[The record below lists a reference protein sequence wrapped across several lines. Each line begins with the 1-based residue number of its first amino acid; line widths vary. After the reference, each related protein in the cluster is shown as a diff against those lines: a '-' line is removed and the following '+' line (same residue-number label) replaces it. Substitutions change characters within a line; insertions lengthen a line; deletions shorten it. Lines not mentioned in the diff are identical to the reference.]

1 LSFILSQ
8 EIGYLIFIG
17 GGLIMTAL
25 VLLLIFVD
33 TKWLGTRKTFEWFS
47 TAGRNIKSGLLAS
60 SVISAWIWA
69 ATLLE
74 SSTVAYKYGIGGPFW
89 YAAGASIQIILFAV
103 IALELKK
110 RAPSSHTFTEFLYLR
125 LGKFGHKVFLLFA
138 LLANSIVTAMLVLGG
153 AAALNALTGIDITIA
168 CFIIPLSIMM
178 YTYFGGLKATFF
190 ADYLNT
196 SLIFIAILILVT
208 GIYFFNPNIGGITG
222 LFEGLQ
228 LASTINPV
236 EGNSGGSFLTLASIG
251 ALIFGI
257 INIIGNFGT
266 VFVDQAFWQR
276 AIASRPKSLIKGFF
290 IGGLAWFAIPFA
302 LATSLGLAGIA
313 LHLDL
318 SPSEVS
324 HGLVA
329 PITISTLLGEVG
341 GILILTMLFTAVTC
355 AGSAELVAFSSLFT
369 FDIYRTYFK
378 PSASG
383 RQLMRISK
391 YSVLAF
397 GFGIGVLSLS
407 LFHIGL
413 NLQYIYLSMGILIG
427 SAVGPISLSLIW
439 KKTNKTSA
447 SLSALFGLLAGIFV
461 WLFSAYSL
469 YGNISVLSTSHD
481 IPLLFGNL
489 TSFATGFAFVILGSL
504 IKPDN
509 FNFNIT
515 KQRIVVVEERIRSLI
530 KEDNDENLLK
540 KRTLFGYKYG
550 IIFTLILVVIWPLPL
565 FFSGYIFSFEFFLF
579 WILLSIFWT
588 LAAACFLI
596 IKPIIESKREIST
609 VLSNLMIVIRSKFLF
624 RKDENMLLS
633 PLYGTVNSN
642 LESSTANTNYKR
654 ILVAVDGSMPS
665 IRALDYASHTF
676 QLDSL
681 IYVLHIIE
689 WPEGTE
695 ENATAS
701 EYDTELLKRIEKE
714 GRLVLSSILI
724 KNSKRC
730 ERIVKVG
737 DPANRIIKTAHDLNV
752 DIIVLGTRGLGHS
765 EDLGHV
771 TKKILSESN
780 KPVLLLN

>member
-1 LSFILSQ
+1 
-8 EIGYLIFIG
+8 
-17 GGLIMTAL
+17 MTVI

-47 TAGRNIKSGLLAS
+47 TAGRSIKSGLLAS

-74 SSTVAYKYGIGGPFW
+74 SSTVAYKYGISGPFW

-138 LLANSIVTAMLVLGG
+138 LLANSIVMAMLVLGG
-153 AAALNALTGIDITIA
+153 AVALNALTGIDITIA

-196 SLIFIAILILVT
+196 SFIFIVILILVV
-208 GIYFFNPNIGGITG
+208 GIYFFNPHIGGITG

-228 LASTINPV
+228 LASTLNPV

-276 AIASRPKSLIKGFF
+276 AIAARPKSLIKGFF

-313 LHLDL
+313 MHLDL
-318 SPSEVS
+318 SPLEVS

-369 FDIYRTYFK
+369 FDVYRTYFK

-391 YSVLAF
+391 YSVLMF

-413 NLQYIYLSMGILIG
+413 SLQYIYLSMGILIG

-439 KKTNKTSA
+439 KKTNKISA
-447 SLSALFGLLAGIFV
+447 SISALCGLLLGVFV
-461 WLFSAYSL
+461 WLFSAFSI
-469 YGNISVLSTSHD
+469 YGNISVASTSHD
-481 IPLLFGNL
+481 IPLLLGNL
-489 TSFATGFAFVILGSL
+489 TSFTSGFVLVILGSL
-504 IKPDN
+504 IRPDN

-515 KQRIVVVEERIRSLI
+515 KQRIVVAEERIRSLI
-530 KEDNDENLLK
+530 KEDNDESLLK
-540 KRTLFGYKYG
+540 KRTIFGYKYG
-550 IIFTLILVVIWPLPL
+550 IFFTLILVVIWPLPL
-565 FFSGYIFSFEFFLF
+565 FFSGYIFSYEFFLF
-579 WILLSIFWT
+579 WILLSIVWT
-588 LAAACFLI
+588 ICAACFLI
-596 IKPIIESKREIST
+596 VKPIIESKREISI
-609 VLSNLMIVIRSKFLF
+609 VLSNLLFIIRSKFQVRNYDNKFSLS
-624 RKDENMLLS
+624 KNNTSEN
-633 PLYGTVNSN
+633 PI
-642 LESSTANTNYKR
+642 NTNFKR
-654 ILVAVDGSMPS
+654 ILVAVDGSMSS
-665 IRALDYASHTF
+665 IRALDYASHVF
-676 QLDSL
+676 PSRLYNL
-681 IYVLHIIE
+681 C
-689 WPEGTE
+689 GTY
-695 ENATAS
+695 N
-701 EYDTELLKRIEKE
+701 
-714 GRLVLSSILI
+714 
-724 KNSKRC
+724 
-730 ERIVKVG
+730 
-737 DPANRIIKTAHDLNV
+737 
-752 DIIVLGTRGLGHS
+752 
-765 EDLGHV
+765 
-771 TKKILSESN
+771 
-780 KPVLLLN
+780 

>member
-1 LSFILSQ
+1 
-8 EIGYLIFIG
+8 
-17 GGLIMTAL
+17 MTLL

-74 SSTVAYKYGIGGPFW
+74 SSTVAYKYGISGPFW

-103 IALELKK
+103 VALELKK
-110 RAPSSHTFTEFLYLR
+110 RAPSSHTFIEFLYLR
-125 LGKFGHKVFLLFA
+125 LGKFGHKIFLLFA

-196 SLIFIAILILVT
+196 SLIFIVILILVT
-208 GIYFFNPNIGGITG
+208 SIYFYNPNIGGITG
-222 LFEGLQ
+222 LFEDLQ

-236 EGNSGGSFLTLASIG
+236 EGNSGGSFLTLASVG

-318 SPSEVS
+318 SSSEVS

-329 PITISTLLGEVG
+329 PITISNLLGEVG

-369 FDIYRTYFK
+369 FDVYRTYFK

-383 RQLMRISK
+383 RQLMRVSK
-391 YSVLAF
+391 YSVLIF
-397 GFGIGVLSLS
+397 GFGIAFLSLS
-407 LFHIGL
+407 LFYIGL

-439 KKTNKTSA
+439 KKTNKVSA
-447 SLSALFGLLAGIFV
+447 SLSAILGLLSGIIV
-461 WLFSAYSL
+461 WLFSTYSL
-469 YGNISVLSTSHD
+469 YGNISVISTSHD
-481 IPLLFGNL
+481 IPLLLGNL
-489 TSFATGFAFVILGSL
+489 TSFTTGFAFVILGSL

-515 KQRIVVVEERIRSLI
+515 KQRIVVAEERIRSLI
-530 KEDNDENLLK
+530 REDDDETLLK

-550 IIFTLILVVIWPLPL
+550 IIFTLLLVVIWPLPL

-579 WILLSIFWT
+579 WIMLSIVWT
-588 LAAACFLI
+588 IAAACFLI
-596 IKPIIESKREIST
+596 VKPLIESKREIST
-609 VLSNLMIVIRSKFLF
+609 VISNIMIVIRSKLCF
-624 RKDENMLLS
+624 RNFNKSASSLKSNTSGFENS
-633 PLYGTVNSN
+633 I
-642 LESSTANTNYKR
+642 NTTYKR

-676 QLDSL
+676 QPDSV
-681 IYVLHIIE
+681 IYVVHVIE
-689 WPEGTE
+689 WADDHED
-695 ENATAS
+695 NI
-701 EYDTELLKRIEKE
+701 EYDTELRKRVEKE
-714 GRLVLSSILI
+714 GRLVLSSLLI
-724 KNSKRC
+724 KNPRRC

-737 DPANRIIKTAHDLNV
+737 DPAKKIIKTANDLNV
-752 DIIVLGTRGLGHS
+752 DMIVLGTKGLGNS
-765 EDLGHV
+765 NDLGHV
-771 TKKILSESN
+771 TKKILIESN
-780 KPVLLLN
+780 KPVLLLS

>member
-1 LSFILSQ
+1 
-8 EIGYLIFIG
+8 
-17 GGLIMTAL
+17 MTVI

-33 TKWLGTRKTFEWFS
+33 TRWLGTRKTPEWFS
-47 TAGRNIKSGLLAS
+47 TAGRSIKSGLLAS

-103 IALELKK
+103 LALELKK
-110 RAPSSHTFTEFLYLR
+110 RAPSCHTFTEFLYLR

-138 LLANSIVTAMLVLGG
+138 LLANSIVMAMLVLGG
-153 AAALNALTGIDITIA
+153 AVALNVLTGIDIRIA

-190 ADYLNT
+190 ADYINT
-196 SLIFIAILILVT
+196 SFIFIVILILVV
-208 GIYFFNPNIGGITG
+208 GIYFFNPQIGGITG

-228 LASTINPV
+228 LASTLNPI

-266 VFVDQAFWQR
+266 VFVGQAFWQR
-276 AIASRPKSLIKGFF
+276 AIAARPNSLIKGFF

-302 LATSLGLAGIA
+302 LATALGLAGIA
-313 LHLDL
+313 IHLDL
-318 SPSEVS
+318 SPLEVS

-329 PITISTLLGEVG
+329 PMTISTLFGEVG

-369 FDIYRTYFK
+369 FDIYRTYLK

-391 YSVLAF
+391 YSVLMF
-397 GFGIGVLSLS
+397 GFGIGILSLS

-439 KKTNKTSA
+439 KKTNKISA
-447 SLSALFGLLAGIFV
+447 SISALCGLLLGVFV
-461 WLFSAYSL
+461 WLFSAFSL
-469 YGNISVLSTSHD
+469 YGNISVASTSHD
-481 IPLLFGNL
+481 IPLLLGNL
-489 TSFATGFAFVILGSL
+489 TSFASGFILVILGSI

-530 KEDNDENLLK
+530 KEDNDESLLK
-540 KRTLFGYKYG
+540 KRTIFGYKYG
-550 IIFTLILVVIWPLPL
+550 IFFTLVLVVIWPLPL
-565 FFSGYIFSFEFFLF
+565 FFSGYIFSYDFFLF
-579 WILLSIFWT
+579 WILLSIVWT
-588 LAAACFLI
+588 ISAACLLI
-596 IKPIIESKREIST
+596 VKPIIESKREISI
-609 VLSNLMIVIRSKFLF
+609 VLSNLLFIIRSKFQIKNYDSKFSLS
-624 RKDENMLLS
+624 KNNVSENLIN
-633 PLYGTVNSN
+633 T
-642 LESSTANTNYKR
+642 SSKR
-654 ILVAVDGSMPS
+654 ILVAVDGSMSS
-665 IRALDYASHTF
+665 IRALDYASNAF
-676 QLDSL
+676 QADSI
-681 IYVLHIIE
+681 IYVVHIIE
-689 WPEGTE
+689 WPDDYEQNT
-695 ENATAS
+695 
-701 EYDTELLKRIEKE
+701 EYDAELMKRVEKE

-730 ERIVKVG
+730 ERVVKIG
-737 DPANRIIKTAHDLNV
+737 DPANKIIKTAHDLNV
-752 DIIVLGTRGLGHS
+752 DIIVLGTKGLGNS
-765 EDLGHV
+765 DDLCGHV
-771 TKKILSESN
+771 TRKILSESD

>member
-1 LSFILSQ
+1 
-8 EIGYLIFIG
+8 
-17 GGLIMTAL
+17 MTAI

-47 TAGRNIKSGLLAS
+47 TAGRSIKSGLLAS

-103 IALELKK
+103 VALELKK

-138 LLANSIVTAMLVLGG
+138 LLANSIVMAMLVLGG
-153 AAALNALTGIDITIA
+153 AVALNALTGIDIAIA

-196 SLIFIAILILVT
+196 SFIFIVILILVV
-208 GIYFFNPNIGGITG
+208 GIYFFNPHIGGITG

-228 LASTINPV
+228 LASTLNPV

-276 AIASRPKSLIKGFF
+276 AIAARPKSLIKGFF

-313 LHLDL
+313 MHLDL
-318 SPSEVS
+318 SPLEVS

-369 FDIYRTYFK
+369 FDVYRTYFK

-383 RQLMRISK
+383 RQLMRVSK
-391 YSVLAF
+391 YSVLMF

-407 LFHIGL
+407 LYHIGL
-413 NLQYIYLSMGILIG
+413 SLQYIYLSMGILIG

-439 KKTNKTSA
+439 KKTNKISA
-447 SLSALFGLLAGIFV
+447 SISALCGLLLGVFV
-461 WLFSAYSL
+461 WLFSAFYL
-469 YGNISVLSTSHD
+469 YGNISVASTSHD
-481 IPLLFGNL
+481 IPLLLGNL
-489 TSFATGFAFVILGSL
+489 TSFTSGFVLVILGSL

-530 KEDNDENLLK
+530 KEDNDESLLK
-540 KRTLFGYKYG
+540 KRTIFGYKYG
-550 IIFTLILVVIWPLPL
+550 IFFTLILVVIWPLPL
-565 FFSGYIFSFEFFLF
+565 FFSGYIFSYEFFLF
-579 WILLSIFWT
+579 WILLSIVWT
-588 LAAACFLI
+588 ISAACFLI
-596 IKPIIESKREIST
+596 VKPIIESKREISI
-609 VLSNLMIVIRSKFLF
+609 VLSNLQFIIRSKFQIRNYDHKFSLSKNNISENPVNTSF
-624 RKDENMLLS
+624 R
-633 PLYGTVNSN
+633 
-642 LESSTANTNYKR
+642 R
-654 ILVAVDGSMPS
+654 ILVAVDGSMSS

-676 QLDSL
+676 QTDST
-681 IYVLHIIE
+681 IYVVHIIE
-689 WPEGTE
+689 WPDDYEQNT
-695 ENATAS
+695 
-701 EYDTELLKRIEKE
+701 EYDTELMKRVEKE
-714 GRLVLSSILI
+714 GRLMLSSILI

-730 ERIVKVG
+730 ERVVKIG
-737 DPANRIIKTAHDLNV
+737 DPANKIIKTANDLNV
-752 DIIVLGTRGLGHS
+752 DFIVLGTKGLGNS
-765 EDLGHV
+765 DDLGHV
-771 TKKILSESN
+771 TRKILHESN

>member
-1 LSFILSQ
+1 
-8 EIGYLIFIG
+8 
-17 GGLIMTAL
+17 MTAI

-33 TKWLGTRKTFEWFS
+33 TKWLGARKTFEWFS
-47 TAGRNIKSGLLAS
+47 TAGRSIKSGLLAS

-103 IALELKK
+103 VALELKK

-138 LLANSIVTAMLVLGG
+138 LLANSIVMAMLVLGG
-153 AAALNALTGIDITIA
+153 AVALNALTGIDIAIA

-196 SLIFIAILILVT
+196 SFIFIVILILVV
-208 GIYFFNPNIGGITG
+208 GIYFFNPHIGGITG

-228 LASTINPV
+228 LASTLNPV

-276 AIASRPKSLIKGFF
+276 AIAARPKSLIKGFF

-313 LHLDL
+313 MHLDL
-318 SPSEVS
+318 SPLEVS

-369 FDIYRTYFK
+369 FDVYRTYFK

-383 RQLMRISK
+383 RQLMRVSK
-391 YSVLAF
+391 YSVLMF

-407 LFHIGL
+407 LYHIGL
-413 NLQYIYLSMGILIG
+413 SLQYIYLSMGILIG

-439 KKTNKTSA
+439 KKTNKISA
-447 SLSALFGLLAGIFV
+447 SFSALCGLLLGVIV
-461 WLFSAYSL
+461 WLFSAFSL
-469 YGNISVLSTSHD
+469 YGNISVASTSHD
-481 IPLLFGNL
+481 IPLLLGNL
-489 TSFATGFAFVILGSL
+489 TSFVSGFVLVILGSL
-504 IKPDN
+504 IRPDN

-530 KEDNDENLLK
+530 KEDNDESLLK
-540 KRTLFGYKYG
+540 KRTIFGYKYG
-550 IIFTLILVVIWPLPL
+550 IFFTLILVVIWPLPL
-565 FFSGYIFSFEFFLF
+565 FFSGYIFSYEFFLF
-579 WILLSIFWT
+579 WILLSIVWT
-588 LAAACFLI
+588 ISAACFLI
-596 IKPIIESKREIST
+596 VKPIIESKREISI
-609 VLSNLMIVIRSKFLF
+609 VLSNLQFIIRSKFQIRNYDHKFSLSKNNISENPVNTSF
-624 RKDENMLLS
+624 R
-633 PLYGTVNSN
+633 
-642 LESSTANTNYKR
+642 R
-654 ILVAVDGSMPS
+654 ILVAVDGSMSS

-676 QLDSL
+676 QTDST
-681 IYVLHIIE
+681 IYVVHIIE
-689 WPEGTE
+689 WPDDYEQNT
-695 ENATAS
+695 
-701 EYDTELLKRIEKE
+701 EYDTELMKRVEKE
-714 GRLVLSSILI
+714 GRLMLSSILI

-730 ERIVKVG
+730 ERVVKIG
-737 DPANRIIKTAHDLNV
+737 DPANKIIKTANDLNV
-752 DIIVLGTRGLGHS
+752 DFIVLGTKGLGNS
-765 EDLGHV
+765 DDLGHV
-771 TKKILSESN
+771 TRKILHESN

>member
-1 LSFILSQ
+1 
-8 EIGYLIFIG
+8 
-17 GGLIMTAL
+17 MTVI
-25 VLLLIFVD
+25 VLLLIFMD

-47 TAGRNIKSGLLAS
+47 TAGRSIKSGLLAS

-74 SSTVAYKYGIGGPFW
+74 SSTVAYKYGISGPFW

-138 LLANSIVTAMLVLGG
+138 LLANSIVMAMLVLGG
-153 AAALNALTGIDITIA
+153 AVALNALTGIDITIA

-196 SLIFIAILILVT
+196 SFIFIVILILVV
-208 GIYFFNPNIGGITG
+208 GIYFFNPHIGGITG

-228 LASTINPV
+228 SASALNPV

-276 AIASRPKSLIKGFF
+276 AIAARPKSLIKGFF

-313 LHLDL
+313 MHLDL
-318 SPSEVS
+318 SPLEVS

-369 FDIYRTYFK
+369 FDVYRTYFK

-391 YSVLAF
+391 HSVLMF

-439 KKTNKTSA
+439 KKTNKISA
-447 SLSALFGLLAGIFV
+447 SISALCGLLLGVFV
-461 WLFSAYSL
+461 WLFSAFSIH
-469 YGNISVLSTSHD
+469 GDISVASTSHD
-481 IPLLFGNL
+481 IPLLLGNL
-489 TSFATGFAFVILGSL
+489 TSFASGFVLVILGSL

-515 KQRIVVVEERIRSLI
+515 KQRIVVSEERIRSLI
-530 KEDNDENLLK
+530 KEDNDESLLK
-540 KRTLFGYKYG
+540 KRTVFGYKYG
-550 IIFTLILVVIWPLPL
+550 IFFTLILVVIWPLPL
-565 FFSGYIFSFEFFLF
+565 FFSGYIFSYEFFLF
-579 WILLSIFWT
+579 WILLSIVWT
-588 LAAACFLI
+588 ICAACFLI
-596 IKPIIESKREIST
+596 VKPIIESKLEISII
-609 VLSNLMIVIRSKFLF
+609 LSNMLFIIRSKFQVRNYCDKLSLS
-624 RKDENMLLS
+624 KNNTSEN
-633 PLYGTVNSN
+633 PI
-642 LESSTANTNYKR
+642 NTNFKR
-654 ILVAVDGSMPS
+654 ILVAVDGSMSS
-665 IRALDYASHTF
+665 IRALDYASHVF
-676 QLDSL
+676 QADSI
-681 IYVLHIIE
+681 IYVVHIIE
-689 WPEGTE
+689 WPDDYEQST
-695 ENATAS
+695 
-701 EYDTELLKRIEKE
+701 EYDTELMKRVEKE

-730 ERIVKVG
+730 ERVVKIG
-737 DPANRIIKTAHDLNV
+737 DPANKIIKTANDLNV
-752 DIIVLGTRGLGHS
+752 DIIVLGTKGLGNS
-765 EDLGHV
+765 NDLCGRV
-771 TKKILSESN
+771 TRKILSESN

>member
-1 LSFILSQ
+1 MYYCSFLWIPNGSEQ
-8 EIGYLIFIG
+8 EKHL
-17 GGLIMTAL
+17 
-25 VLLLIFVD
+25 
-33 TKWLGTRKTFEWFS
+33 WFS
-47 TAGRNIKSGLLAS
+47 TAGRSIKSGLLAS

-74 SSTVAYKYGIGGPFW
+74 SSTVAYKYGISGPFW

-125 LGKFGHKVFLLFA
+125 LGKFGHKIFLLFA
-138 LLANSIVTAMLVLGG
+138 LLANSIVTAMLVLDG
-153 AAALNALTGIDITIA
+153 AVALNALTGIDITIA

-196 SLIFIAILILVT
+196 SFIFIVILILVV
-208 GIYFFNPNIGGITG
+208 GIYFFNPHIGGITG
-222 LFEGLQ
+222 LFDGLQ
-228 LASTINPV
+228 LASTLNPV

-276 AIASRPKSLIKGFF
+276 AIAARPTSLIKGFF

-313 LHLDL
+313 MHIDL
-318 SPSEVS
+318 SPMEVS

-369 FDIYRTYFK
+369 FDVYRTYFK

-391 YSVLAF
+391 YSVLMF

-413 NLQYIYLSMGILIG
+413 SLQYIYLSMGILIG

-439 KKTNKTSA
+439 KKTNKISA
-447 SLSALFGLLAGIFV
+447 SISALCGLLLGVFV
-461 WLFSAYSL
+461 WLFSAFSL
-469 YGNISVLSTSHD
+469 YGNISVASTSHD
-481 IPLLFGNL
+481 IPLLLGNL
-489 TSFATGFAFVILGSL
+489 TSFVSGFVLVILGSL

-515 KQRIVVVEERIRSLI
+515 KQRIVVAEERIRSLI
-530 KEDNDENLLK
+530 KEDNDELFLK
-540 KRTLFGYKYG
+540 KRTIFGYKYG
-550 IIFTLILVVIWPLPL
+550 IFFTLILVVIWPLPL
-565 FFSGYIFSFEFFLF
+565 FFSGYIFSYEFFLF
-579 WILLSIFWT
+579 WILLSIVWT
-588 LAAACFLI
+588 ISAACFLI
-596 IKPIIESKREIST
+596 VKPIIESKREISI
-609 VLSNLMIVIRSKFLF
+609 VLSNLLFIIRSKFQIRNYDNKFSLS
-624 RKDENMLLS
+624 KNNTSDEN
-633 PLYGTVNSN
+633 PI
-642 LESSTANTNYKR
+642 NTSFKR
-654 ILVAVDGSMPS
+654 ILVAVDGSMSS
-665 IRALDYASHTF
+665 IRALDYASHAF
-676 QLDSL
+676 QVDSI
-681 IYVLHIIE
+681 IYVVHIIE
-689 WPEGTE
+689 WPDDYEQNTE
-695 ENATAS
+695 YN
-701 EYDTELLKRIEKE
+701 TELMKRVEKE

-730 ERIVKVG
+730 ERVVKIG
-737 DPANRIIKTAHDLNV
+737 DPANKIIKTANDLNV
-752 DIIVLGTRGLGHS
+752 DFIVLGTKGLGNS
-765 EDLGHV
+765 DDLGHV
-771 TKKILSESN
+771 TRKILSESN

>member
-1 LSFILSQ
+1 
-8 EIGYLIFIG
+8 
-17 GGLIMTAL
+17 MTLL

-74 SSTVAYKYGIGGPFW
+74 SSTVAYKYGISGPFW

-110 RAPSSHTFTEFLYLR
+110 RSPSSHTFTEFLYLR
-125 LGKFGHKVFLLFA
+125 LGKFGHKIFLLFA

-168 CFIIPLSIMM
+168 CFIIPLSIVM

-196 SLIFIAILILVT
+196 SLIFIVILILVSS
-208 GIYFFNPNIGGITG
+208 IYFYNPNIGGITG
-222 LFEGLQ
+222 LFEDLQ

-236 EGNSGGSFLTLASIG
+236 EGNSGGSFLTLASVG

-290 IGGLAWFAIPFA
+290 IGGLAWFSIPFA
-302 LATSLGLAGIA
+302 LATSLGLAAIA

-318 SPSEVS
+318 SSSEVS

-329 PITISTLLGEVG
+329 PITISSLLGEVG

-369 FDIYRTYFK
+369 FDVYRTYFK

-383 RQLMRISK
+383 RQLMRVSK
-391 YSVLAF
+391 YSVLVF
-397 GFGIGVLSLS
+397 GLGIALLSLS
-407 LFHIGL
+407 LFYIGL

-427 SAVGPISLSLIW
+427 SAVGPISLSLVW
-439 KKTNKTSA
+439 EKTNKMSA
-447 SLSALFGLLAGIFV
+447 SLSALLGLLSGVFV
-461 WLFSAYSL
+461 WLFSAYYL

-481 IPLLFGNL
+481 IPLLLGNL
-489 TSFATGFAFVILGSL
+489 TSFTTGFAFVILGSL

-515 KQRIVVVEERIRSLI
+515 KQRIVVAEERIRSLI
-530 KEDNDENLLK
+530 KEDSDEMLLK

-550 IIFTLILVVIWPLPL
+550 TIFTLLLVVIWPLPL

-579 WILLSIFWT
+579 WIILSIVWT
-588 LAAACFLI
+588 IAAACFLI
-596 IKPIIESKREIST
+596 VKPLVESKREIST
-609 VLSNLMIVIRSKFLF
+609 VISNVIMVIRSKLYF
-624 RKDENMLLS
+624 RNFNKPASSLKSKSDTS
-633 PLYGTVNSN
+633 HF
-642 LESSTANTNYKR
+642 ESSINTANKR
-654 ILVAVDGSMPS
+654 ILVAVDGSMAS
-665 IRALDYASHTF
+665 IRALDYVSHTF
-676 QLDSL
+676 QPDSV
-681 IYVLHIIE
+681 IYVVHVIE
-689 WPEGTE
+689 WTDDHED
-695 ENATAS
+695 NI
-701 EYDTELLKRIEKE
+701 EYDTELIKRIEKE
-714 GRLVLSSILI
+714 GRLVLSSILM
-724 KNSKRC
+724 KNPRRC

-737 DPANRIIKTAHDLNV
+737 DPAKKIIKTANDLNV
-752 DIIVLGTRGLGHS
+752 DMIVLGTKGLGNS
-765 EDLGHV
+765 NDLGHV
-771 TKKILSESN
+771 TKKILIESN

>member
-1 LSFILSQ
+1 MSFILSQ
-8 EIGYLIFIG
+8 ETGYLIFIG
-17 GGLIMTAL
+17 GGLIMTLL

-74 SSTVAYKYGIGGPFW
+74 SSTVAYKYGISGPFW

-110 RAPSSHTFTEFLYLR
+110 RSPSSHTFTEFLYLR
-125 LGKFGHKVFLLFA
+125 LGKFGHKIFLLFA

-168 CFIIPLSIMM
+168 CFIIPLSIVM

-196 SLIFIAILILVT
+196 SLIFIVILILVSS
-208 GIYFFNPNIGGITG
+208 IYFYNPNIGGITG
-222 LFEGLQ
+222 LFEDLQ

-236 EGNSGGSFLTLASIG
+236 EGNSGGSFLTLASVG

-290 IGGLAWFAIPFA
+290 IGGLAWFSIPFA
-302 LATSLGLAGIA
+302 LATSLGLAAIA

-318 SPSEVS
+318 SSSEVS

-329 PITISTLLGEVG
+329 PITISSLLGEVG

-369 FDIYRTYFK
+369 FDVYRTYFK

-383 RQLMRISK
+383 RQLMRVSK
-391 YSVLAF
+391 YSVLVF
-397 GFGIGVLSLS
+397 GLGIALLSLS
-407 LFHIGL
+407 LFYIGL

-427 SAVGPISLSLIW
+427 SAVGPISLSLVW
-439 KKTNKTSA
+439 EKTNKMSA
-447 SLSALFGLLAGIFV
+447 SLSALLGLLSGVFV
-461 WLFSAYSL
+461 WLFSAYYL

-481 IPLLFGNL
+481 IPLLLGNL
-489 TSFATGFAFVILGSL
+489 TSFTTGFAFVILGSL

-515 KQRIVVVEERIRSLI
+515 KQRIVVAEERIRSLI
-530 KEDNDENLLK
+530 KEDSDEMLLK

-550 IIFTLILVVIWPLPL
+550 TIFTLLLVVIWPLPL

-579 WILLSIFWT
+579 WIILSIVWT
-588 LAAACFLI
+588 IAAACFLI
-596 IKPIIESKREIST
+596 VKPLVESKREIST
-609 VLSNLMIVIRSKFLF
+609 VISNVIMVIRSKLYF
-624 RKDENMLLS
+624 RNFNKPASSLKSKSDTS
-633 PLYGTVNSN
+633 HF
-642 LESSTANTNYKR
+642 ESSINTANKR
-654 ILVAVDGSMPS
+654 ILVAVDGSMAS
-665 IRALDYASHTF
+665 IRALDYVSHTF
-676 QLDSL
+676 QPDSV
-681 IYVLHIIE
+681 IYVVHVIE
-689 WPEGTE
+689 WTDDHED
-695 ENATAS
+695 NI
-701 EYDTELLKRIEKE
+701 EYDTELIKRIEKE
-714 GRLVLSSILI
+714 GRLVLSSILM
-724 KNSKRC
+724 KNPRRC

-737 DPANRIIKTAHDLNV
+737 DPAKKIIKTANDLNV
-752 DIIVLGTRGLGHS
+752 DMIVLGTKGLGNS
-765 EDLGHV
+765 NDLGHV
-771 TKKILSESN
+771 TKKILIESN

>member
-1 LSFILSQ
+1 MTVIVLS
-8 EIGYLIFIG
+8 
-17 GGLIMTAL
+17 
-25 VLLLIFVD
+25 LIFVD

-47 TAGRNIKSGLLAS
+47 TAGRSIKSGLLAS

-74 SSTVAYKYGIGGPFW
+74 SSTVAYKYGISGPFW

-138 LLANSIVTAMLVLGG
+138 LLANSIVMAMLVLGG
-153 AAALNALTGIDITIA
+153 AVALNALTGIDITIA

-196 SLIFIAILILVT
+196 SFIFIVILILVV
-208 GIYFFNPNIGGITG
+208 GIYFFNPHIGGITG

-228 LASTINPV
+228 SASTLNPV

-276 AIASRPKSLIKGFF
+276 AIAARPKSLIKGFF

-313 LHLDL
+313 MHLDL
-318 SPSEVS
+318 SPLEVS

-369 FDIYRTYFK
+369 FDVYRTYFK

-391 YSVLAF
+391 HSVLMF

-439 KKTNKTSA
+439 KKTNKIS
-447 SLSALFGLLAGIFV
+447 SSISALCGLLMGVFV
-461 WLFSAYSL
+461 WLFSAFSIH
-469 YGNISVLSTSHD
+469 GDISVASTSHD
-481 IPLLFGNL
+481 IPLLLGNL
-489 TSFATGFAFVILGSL
+489 TSFASGFVLVILGSL

-515 KQRIVVVEERIRSLI
+515 KQRIVVSEERIRSLI
-530 KEDNDENLLK
+530 KEDNDESLLK
-540 KRTLFGYKYG
+540 KRTKFGYKYG
-550 IIFTLILVVIWPLPL
+550 IFFTLILVVIWPLPL
-565 FFSGYIFSFEFFLF
+565 FFSGYIFSYEFFLF
-579 WILLSIFWT
+579 WILLSIVWT
-588 LAAACFLI
+588 ICAACFLI
-596 IKPIIESKREIST
+596 VKPIIESKREISII
-609 VLSNLMIVIRSKFLF
+609 LSNILFIIRSKFQVRNYDNKFSLS
-624 RKDENMLLS
+624 KNNTSEN
-633 PLYGTVNSN
+633 PI
-642 LESSTANTNYKR
+642 NTNFKR
-654 ILVAVDGSMPS
+654 ILVAVDGSMSS
-665 IRALDYASHTF
+665 IRALDYASHVF
-676 QLDSL
+676 QADSV
-681 IYVLHIIE
+681 IYVVHIIE
-689 WPEGTE
+689 WPDDYEQNT
-695 ENATAS
+695 
-701 EYDTELLKRIEKE
+701 EYDTELMKRVERE

-730 ERIVKVG
+730 ERVVKIG
-737 DPANRIIKTAHDLNV
+737 DPANKIIKTANDLNV
-752 DIIVLGTRGLGHS
+752 DIIVLGTKGLGNS
-765 EDLGHV
+765 NDLCGRV
-771 TKKILSESN
+771 TRKILSESN

>member
-1 LSFILSQ
+1 
-8 EIGYLIFIG
+8 
-17 GGLIMTAL
+17 MTAI

-47 TAGRNIKSGLLAS
+47 TAGRSIKSGLLAS

-103 IALELKK
+103 VALELKK

-138 LLANSIVTAMLVLGG
+138 LLANSIVMAMLVLGG
-153 AAALNALTGIDITIA
+153 AVALNALTGIDIAIA

-196 SLIFIAILILVT
+196 SFIFIVILILVV
-208 GIYFFNPNIGGITG
+208 GIYFFNPHIGGITG

-228 LASTINPV
+228 LASTLNPV

-276 AIASRPKSLIKGFF
+276 AIAARPKSLIKGFF

-313 LHLDL
+313 MHLDL
-318 SPSEVS
+318 SPLEVS

-369 FDIYRTYFK
+369 FDVYRTYFK

-391 YSVLAF
+391 YSVLMF

-407 LFHIGL
+407 LYHIGL
-413 NLQYIYLSMGILIG
+413 SLQYIYLSMGILIG

-439 KKTNKTSA
+439 KKTNKISA
-447 SLSALFGLLAGIFV
+447 SFSALCGLLLGVIV
-461 WLFSAYSL
+461 WLFSAFSL
-469 YGNISVLSTSHD
+469 YGNISVASTSHD
-481 IPLLFGNL
+481 IPLLLGNL
-489 TSFATGFAFVILGSL
+489 TSFVSGFVLVILGSL
-504 IKPDN
+504 IRPDN

-515 KQRIVVVEERIRSLI
+515 KQRIIVVEERIRSLI
-530 KEDNDENLLK
+530 KEDNDESFLK
-540 KRTLFGYKYG
+540 KRTIFGYKYG
-550 IIFTLILVVIWPLPL
+550 IFFTLILVVIWPLPL
-565 FFSGYIFSFEFFLF
+565 FFSGYIFSYEFFLF
-579 WILLSIFWT
+579 WILLSIVWT
-588 LAAACFLI
+588 ISAACFLI
-596 IKPIIESKREIST
+596 VKPIIESKREISI
-609 VLSNLMIVIRSKFLF
+609 VLSNLLFIIRSKFQIRNYDHKF
-624 RKDENMLLS
+624 SMSKNNPSEN
-633 PLYGTVNSN
+633 PVNTSF
-642 LESSTANTNYKR
+642 KR
-654 ILVAVDGSMPS
+654 ILVAVDGSTSS
-665 IRALDYASHTF
+665 IRALDYASHAF
-676 QLDSL
+676 QADSI
-681 IYVLHIIE
+681 IYVIHIIE
-689 WPEGTE
+689 WPDDYEQNT
-695 ENATAS
+695 
-701 EYDTELLKRIEKE
+701 EYDTELMKRVEKE
-714 GRLVLSSILI
+714 GRLMLSSILI

-730 ERIVKVG
+730 ERVVKIG
-737 DPANRIIKTAHDLNV
+737 DPANKIIKTANDLNV
-752 DIIVLGTRGLGHS
+752 DFIVLGTKGLGNS
-765 EDLGHV
+765 DDFGHV
-771 TKKILSESN
+771 TRKILSESN

>member
-1 LSFILSQ
+1 
-8 EIGYLIFIG
+8 
-17 GGLIMTAL
+17 MTLL

-74 SSTVAYKYGIGGPFW
+74 SSTVAYKYGISGPFW

-103 IALELKK
+103 VALELKK

-125 LGKFGHKVFLLFA
+125 LGKFGHKIFLLFA

-196 SLIFIAILILVT
+196 SLIFIVILILVT
-208 GIYFFNPNIGGITG
+208 SIYFYNPNIGGIIG
-222 LFEGLQ
+222 LFEDLQ

-236 EGNSGGSFLTLASIG
+236 EGNSGGSFLTLASVG

-318 SPSEVS
+318 SSSEVS

-329 PITISTLLGEVG
+329 PITISNLLGEVG

-369 FDIYRTYFK
+369 FDVYRTYFK

-383 RQLMRISK
+383 RQLMRVSK
-391 YSVLAF
+391 YSVLMF
-397 GFGIGVLSLS
+397 GFGIAFLSLS
-407 LFHIGL
+407 LFYIGL

-439 KKTNKTSA
+439 KKTNKVSA
-447 SLSALFGLLAGIFV
+447 SLSAILGLLSGIIV

-469 YGNISVLSTSHD
+469 YGNISVMSTSHD
-481 IPLLFGNL
+481 IPLLLGNL
-489 TSFATGFAFVILGSL
+489 TSFTTGFAFVILGSL

-515 KQRIVVVEERIRSLI
+515 KQRIVVAEERVRSLI
-530 KEDNDENLLK
+530 REDDDETLLK

-550 IIFTLILVVIWPLPL
+550 IIFTLLLVVIWPLPL

-579 WILLSIFWT
+579 WIMLSIVWT
-588 LAAACFLI
+588 IAAACFLI
-596 IKPIIESKREIST
+596 VKPLIESKREIST
-609 VLSNLMIVIRSKFLF
+609 VISNIMIVIRSKLCF
-624 RKDENMLLS
+624 RNFNKSASSLKINTSRFENS
-633 PLYGTVNSN
+633 I
-642 LESSTANTNYKR
+642 NTTYKR

-676 QLDSL
+676 QPDSV
-681 IYVLHIIE
+681 IYVVHVIE
-689 WPEGTE
+689 WTDDHKD
-695 ENATAS
+695 NI
-701 EYDTELLKRIEKE
+701 EYDTELRKRVEKE

-724 KNSKRC
+724 KNPRRC

-737 DPANRIIKTAHDLNV
+737 DPAKKIIKTANDLNV
-752 DIIVLGTRGLGHS
+752 DMIVLGTKGLGNS
-765 EDLGHV
+765 NDLGHV
-771 TKKILSESN
+771 TKKILIESN
-780 KPVLLLN
+780 KPVLLLS

>member
-1 LSFILSQ
+1 
-8 EIGYLIFIG
+8 
-17 GGLIMTAL
+17 MTII

-47 TAGRNIKSGLLAS
+47 TAGRSIKSGLLAS

-74 SSTVAYKYGIGGPFW
+74 SSTVAYKYGISGPFW
-89 YAAGASIQIILFAV
+89 YAAGASIQIILFAA

-138 LLANSIVTAMLVLGG
+138 LLANSIVMAMLVLGG
-153 AAALNALTGIDITIA
+153 AVALNALTGIDITIA

-196 SLIFIAILILVT
+196 SFIFIVILILVV
-208 GIYFFNPNIGGITG
+208 GIYFFNPHIGGITG

-228 LASTINPV
+228 SASALNPV

-276 AIASRPKSLIKGFF
+276 AIAARPKSLIKGFF

-313 LHLDL
+313 VHLDL
-318 SPSEVS
+318 SPLEVS

-369 FDIYRTYFK
+369 FDVYRTYFK

-391 YSVLAF
+391 HSVLIF

-413 NLQYIYLSMGILIG
+413 SLQYIYLSMGILIG

-439 KKTNKTSA
+439 KKTNKISA
-447 SLSALFGLLAGIFV
+447 SISALCGLLLGVFV
-461 WLFSAYSL
+461 WLFSAFSI
-469 YGNISVLSTSHD
+469 YGDISVASTSHD
-481 IPLLFGNL
+481 IPLLLGNL
-489 TSFATGFAFVILGSL
+489 TSFTSGFVLVILGSL

-515 KQRIVVVEERIRSLI
+515 KQRIVIAEERVRSLI
-530 KEDNDENLLK
+530 KEDDDESLLK
-540 KRTLFGYKYG
+540 NRTVFGYKYG
-550 IIFTLILVVIWPLPL
+550 IFFTLILIVIWPLPL
-565 FFSGYIFSFEFFLF
+565 FFSGYIFSYEFFLF
-579 WILLSIFWT
+579 WILLSIVWT
-588 LAAACFLI
+588 ICAACFLI
-596 IKPIIESKREIST
+596 VKPIIESKREISI
-609 VLSNLMIVIRSKFLF
+609 VLSNLLFIIRSKFPVRNYDNKFSLS
-624 RKDENMLLS
+624 KNNISENII
-633 PLYGTVNSN
+633 
-642 LESSTANTNYKR
+642 NTNFKR
-654 ILVAVDGSMPS
+654 ILVAVDGSMSS
-665 IRALDYASHTF
+665 IRALDYASHVF
-676 QLDSL
+676 QADSI
-681 IYVLHIIE
+681 IYIVHIIE
-689 WPEGTE
+689 WPGDYEQNT
-695 ENATAS
+695 
-701 EYDTELLKRIEKE
+701 EYDTELMKRVEKE

-730 ERIVKVG
+730 ERVVKIG
-737 DPANRIIKTAHDLNV
+737 DPANKIIKTANDLNV
-752 DIIVLGTRGLGHS
+752 DIIVLGTKGLGNS
-765 EDLGHV
+765 NDLCGRV
-771 TKKILSESN
+771 TRKILSESN

>member
-1 LSFILSQ
+1 MTVIVLS
-8 EIGYLIFIG
+8 
-17 GGLIMTAL
+17 
-25 VLLLIFVD
+25 LIFVD

-47 TAGRNIKSGLLAS
+47 TAGRSIKSGLLAS

-74 SSTVAYKYGIGGPFW
+74 SSTVAYKYGISGPFW

-138 LLANSIVTAMLVLGG
+138 LLANSIVMAMLVLGG
-153 AAALNALTGIDITIA
+153 AVALNALTGIDITIA

-196 SLIFIAILILVT
+196 SFIFIVILILVV
-208 GIYFFNPNIGGITG
+208 GIYFFNPHIGGITG

-228 LASTINPV
+228 SASTLNPV

-276 AIASRPKSLIKGFF
+276 AIAARPKSLIKGFF

-313 LHLDL
+313 MHLDL
-318 SPSEVS
+318 SPLEVS

-369 FDIYRTYFK
+369 FDVYRTYFK

-391 YSVLAF
+391 HSVLMF

-439 KKTNKTSA
+439 KKTNKISA
-447 SLSALFGLLAGIFV
+447 SISALCGLLMGVFV
-461 WLFSAYSL
+461 WLFSAFSIH
-469 YGNISVLSTSHD
+469 GDISVASTSHD
-481 IPLLFGNL
+481 IPLLLGNL
-489 TSFATGFAFVILGSL
+489 TSFASGFVLVILGSL

-515 KQRIVVVEERIRSLI
+515 KQRIVVSEERIRSLI
-530 KEDNDENLLK
+530 KEDNDESLLK
-540 KRTLFGYKYG
+540 KRTKFGYKYG
-550 IIFTLILVVIWPLPL
+550 IFFTLILVVIWPLPL
-565 FFSGYIFSFEFFLF
+565 FFSGYIFSYEFFLF
-579 WILLSIFWT
+579 WILLSIVWT
-588 LAAACFLI
+588 ICAACFLI
-596 IKPIIESKREIST
+596 VKPIIESKREISII
-609 VLSNLMIVIRSKFLF
+609 LSNILFIIRSKFQVRNYDNKFSLS
-624 RKDENMLLS
+624 KNNTSEN
-633 PLYGTVNSN
+633 PI
-642 LESSTANTNYKR
+642 NTNFKR
-654 ILVAVDGSMPS
+654 ILVAVDGSMSS
-665 IRALDYASHTF
+665 IRALDYASHVF
-676 QLDSL
+676 QADSV
-681 IYVLHIIE
+681 IYVVHIIE
-689 WPEGTE
+689 WPDDYEQNT
-695 ENATAS
+695 
-701 EYDTELLKRIEKE
+701 EYDTELMKRVERE

-730 ERIVKVG
+730 ERVVKIG
-737 DPANRIIKTAHDLNV
+737 DPANKIIKTANDLNV
-752 DIIVLGTRGLGHS
+752 DIIVLGTKGLGNS
-765 EDLGHV
+765 NDLCGRV
-771 TKKILSESN
+771 TRKILSESN

>member
-1 LSFILSQ
+1 
-8 EIGYLIFIG
+8 
-17 GGLIMTAL
+17 MTVI

-47 TAGRNIKSGLLAS
+47 TAGRSIKSGLLAS

-103 IALELKK
+103 VALELKK

-138 LLANSIVTAMLVLGG
+138 LLANSIVMAMLVLGG
-153 AAALNALTGIDITIA
+153 AVALNALTGIDIAIA

-196 SLIFIAILILVT
+196 SFIFIVILILVVS
-208 GIYFFNPNIGGITG
+208 IYFFNPHIGGITG

-228 LASTINPV
+228 LASTLNPV

-276 AIASRPKSLIKGFF
+276 AIAARPKSLIKGFF

-313 LHLDL
+313 MHLDL
-318 SPSEVS
+318 SPLEVS

-369 FDIYRTYFK
+369 FDVYRTYFK

-391 YSVLAF
+391 YSVLMF
-397 GFGIGVLSLS
+397 GFGIGMLSLS
-407 LFHIGL
+407 LYHIGL
-413 NLQYIYLSMGILIG
+413 SLQYIYLSMGILIG

-439 KKTNKTSA
+439 KKTNKISA
-447 SLSALFGLLAGIFV
+447 SISALCGLLLGVFV
-461 WLFSAYSL
+461 WLFSAFSL
-469 YGNISVLSTSHD
+469 YGNISVASTSHD
-481 IPLLFGNL
+481 IPLLLGNL
-489 TSFATGFAFVILGSL
+489 TSFASGFVLVVLGSL
-504 IKPDN
+504 IRPDN

-530 KEDNDENLLK
+530 KEDNDESLLK
-540 KRTLFGYKYG
+540 KRTIFGYKYG
-550 IIFTLILVVIWPLPL
+550 IFFTLILVVIWPLPL
-565 FFSGYIFSFEFFLF
+565 FFSGYIFSYEFFLF
-579 WILLSIFWT
+579 WILLSIVWT
-588 LAAACFLI
+588 ISAACFLI
-596 IKPIIESKREIST
+596 VKPIIESKREISI
-609 VLSNLMIVIRSKFLF
+609 VLSNLLFIIRSKFQIKNYNNKF
-624 RKDENMLLS
+624 SLS
-633 PLYGTVNSN
+633 KNNASERPI
-642 LESSTANTNYKR
+642 NTSLKR
-654 ILVAVDGSMPS
+654 ILVAVDGSMSS
-665 IRALDYASHTF
+665 IRALDYASHAF
-676 QLDSL
+676 QADSI
-681 IYVLHIIE
+681 IYVVHIIE
-689 WPEGTE
+689 WSDDYEQNTD
-695 ENATAS
+695 
-701 EYDTELLKRIEKE
+701 YDAELMKRIEKE
-714 GRLVLSSILI
+714 GRLMLSSILI
-724 KNSKRC
+724 NNSKRC
-730 ERIVKVG
+730 ERVVKIG
-737 DPANRIIKTAHDLNV
+737 DPANKIIKTANDLNV
-752 DIIVLGTRGLGHS
+752 DIIVLGTIGLGNS
-765 EDLGHV
+765 DDLGHV
-771 TKKILSESN
+771 TRKVLSKSN

>member
-1 LSFILSQ
+1 
-8 EIGYLIFIG
+8 
-17 GGLIMTAL
+17 MTAI

-33 TKWLGTRKTFEWFS
+33 TKWLGTRRTFEWFS
-47 TAGRNIKSGLLAS
+47 TAGRSIKSGLLAS

-103 IALELKK
+103 VALELKK

-138 LLANSIVTAMLVLGG
+138 LLANSIVMAMLVLGG
-153 AAALNALTGIDITIA
+153 AVALNALTGIDIAIA

-196 SLIFIAILILVT
+196 SFIFIVILILVV
-208 GIYFFNPNIGGITG
+208 GIYFFNPHIGGITG

-228 LASTINPV
+228 LASTLNPV

-276 AIASRPKSLIKGFF
+276 AIAARPKSLIKGFF

-313 LHLDL
+313 MHLDL
-318 SPSEVS
+318 SPLEVS

-369 FDIYRTYFK
+369 FDVYRTYFK

-383 RQLMRISK
+383 RQLMRVSK
-391 YSVLAF
+391 YSVLMF

-407 LFHIGL
+407 LYHIGL
-413 NLQYIYLSMGILIG
+413 SLQYIYLSMGILIG

-439 KKTNKTSA
+439 KKTNKISA
-447 SLSALFGLLAGIFV
+447 SFSALCGLLLGVIV
-461 WLFSAYSL
+461 WLFSAFSL
-469 YGNISVLSTSHD
+469 YGNISVASTSHD
-481 IPLLFGNL
+481 IPLLLGNL
-489 TSFATGFAFVILGSL
+489 TSFVSGFVLVILGSL

-530 KEDNDENLLK
+530 KEDNDESLLK
-540 KRTLFGYKYG
+540 KRTIFGYKYG
-550 IIFTLILVVIWPLPL
+550 IFFTLILVVIWPLPL
-565 FFSGYIFSFEFFLF
+565 FFSGYIFSYEFFLF
-579 WILLSIFWT
+579 WILLSIVWT
-588 LAAACFLI
+588 ISAACFLI
-596 IKPIIESKREIST
+596 VKPIIESKREISI
-609 VLSNLMIVIRSKFLF
+609 VLSNLLFIIRSKFQIRNYDHKFSLS
-624 RKDENMLLS
+624 KDNTSEN
-633 PLYGTVNSN
+633 PVNTSF
-642 LESSTANTNYKR
+642 KR
-654 ILVAVDGSMPS
+654 ILVAVAGSMSS

-676 QLDSL
+676 QVDS
-681 IYVLHIIE
+681 II
-689 WPEGTE
+689 
-695 ENATAS
+695 
-701 EYDTELLKRIEKE
+701 
-714 GRLVLSSILI
+714 
-724 KNSKRC
+724 
-730 ERIVKVG
+730 
-737 DPANRIIKTAHDLNV
+737 
-752 DIIVLGTRGLGHS
+752 
-765 EDLGHV
+765 
-771 TKKILSESN
+771 
-780 KPVLLLN
+780 

>member
-1 LSFILSQ
+1 
-8 EIGYLIFIG
+8 
-17 GGLIMTAL
+17 MTAL

-33 TKWLGTRKTFEWFS
+33 TKWLGARKTFEWFS

-74 SSTVAYKYGIGGPFW
+74 SSTVAYKYGISGPFW

-103 IALELKK
+103 IAMELKK

-153 AAALNALTGIDITIA
+153 AAALNALTGIDIAIA

-196 SLIFIAILILVT
+196 SLIFIVILILVL
-208 GIYFFNPNIGGITG
+208 GIYFYNPHIGGIVG

-228 LASTINPV
+228 NASTINPV
-236 EGNSGGSFLTLASIG
+236 GGNSGGSFLTLASMG

-276 AIASRPKSLIKGFF
+276 AIAARPRSLIKGFF

-318 SPSEVS
+318 TATEVS

-329 PITISTLLGEVG
+329 PITISNLLGEVG

-369 FDIYRTYFK
+369 FDVYRTYLK

-383 RQLMRISK
+383 RQLMRMSK
-391 YSVLAF
+391 YSVLMF
-397 GFGIGVLSLS
+397 GFGIGLLSLT
-407 LFHIGL
+407 LFYIGL

-439 KKTNKTSA
+439 KKTNKTAA
-447 SLSALFGLLAGIFV
+447 SFSALLGLLFGVFA
-461 WLFSAYSL
+461 WLFSANYL
-469 YGNISVLSTSHD
+469 YGNISVTSTSHD
-481 IPLLFGNL
+481 IPLLLGNL
-489 TSFATGFAFVILGSL
+489 TSFASGFALVVFGSW
-504 IKPDN
+504 IRPDN

-530 KEDNDENLLK
+530 KEDNDEASLK
-540 KRTLFGYKYG
+540 KGTLFGYKYG
-550 IIFTLILVVIWPLPL
+550 ILFTLILVVIWPLPL
-565 FFSGYIFSFEFFLF
+565 FFSGYIFSFEFFSF
-579 WILLSIFWT
+579 WIILSIVWT
-588 LAAACFLI
+588 IAAACFLI
-596 IKPIIESKREIST
+596 IKPIIESKREISL
-609 VLSNLMIVIRSKFLF
+609 VASNLLLGMRSHLHIRNHNDLISSSKRNLGSS
-624 RKDENMLLS
+624 DENI
-633 PLYGTVNSN
+633 
-642 LESSTANTNYKR
+642 NTNYKR
-654 ILVAVDGSMPS
+654 IIVAVDGSMPS

-676 QLDSL
+676 QSDSI
-681 IYVLHIIE
+681 IYVLHVIE
-689 WPEGTE
+689 WPDDDSD
-695 ENATAS
+695 ENI
-701 EYDTELLKRIEKE
+701 EYDSEILKRIERE
-714 GRLVLSSILI
+714 GRLMLSSILVN
-724 KNSKRC
+724 NSKRC

-737 DPANRIIKTAHDLNV
+737 DPVTRIIKTADDINV
-752 DIIVLGTRGLGHS
+752 DIIVMGTRGLGHS
-765 EDLGHV
+765 NDLGHV
-771 TKKILSESN
+771 TRKILSESN

>member
-1 LSFILSQ
+1 MTVIVLS
-8 EIGYLIFIG
+8 
-17 GGLIMTAL
+17 
-25 VLLLIFVD
+25 LIFVD

-47 TAGRNIKSGLLAS
+47 TAGRSIKSGLLAS

-74 SSTVAYKYGIGGPFW
+74 SSTVAYKYGISGPFW

-138 LLANSIVTAMLVLGG
+138 LLANSIVMAMLVLGG
-153 AAALNALTGIDITIA
+153 AVALNALTGIDITIA

-196 SLIFIAILILVT
+196 SFIFIVILILVV
-208 GIYFFNPNIGGITG
+208 GIYFFNPHIGGITG

-228 LASTINPV
+228 SASTLNPV

-276 AIASRPKSLIKGFF
+276 AIAARPKSLIKGFF

-313 LHLDL
+313 MHLDL
-318 SPSEVS
+318 SPLEVS

-369 FDIYRTYFK
+369 FDVYRTYFK

-391 YSVLAF
+391 HSVLMF

-439 KKTNKTSA
+439 KKTNKISA
-447 SLSALFGLLAGIFV
+447 SISALCGLLMGVFV
-461 WLFSAYSL
+461 WLFSAFSIH
-469 YGNISVLSTSHD
+469 GDISVASTSHD
-481 IPLLFGNL
+481 IPLLLGNL
-489 TSFATGFAFVILGSL
+489 TSFASGFVLVILGSL

-515 KQRIVVVEERIRSLI
+515 KQRIVVSEERIRSLI
-530 KEDNDENLLK
+530 KEDNDESLLK
-540 KRTLFGYKYG
+540 KRTKFGYKYG
-550 IIFTLILVVIWPLPL
+550 IFFTLILVVIWPLPL
-565 FFSGYIFSFEFFLF
+565 FFSGYIFSYEFFLF
-579 WILLSIFWT
+579 WILLSIVWT
-588 LAAACFLI
+588 ICAACFLI
-596 IKPIIESKREIST
+596 VKPIIESKREISII
-609 VLSNLMIVIRSKFLF
+609 LSNILFIIRSKFQVRNYDNKFSLS
-624 RKDENMLLS
+624 KNNTSEN
-633 PLYGTVNSN
+633 PI
-642 LESSTANTNYKR
+642 NTNFKR
-654 ILVAVDGSMPS
+654 ILVAVDGSMSS
-665 IRALDYASHTF
+665 IRALDYASHVL
-676 QLDSL
+676 QADSV
-681 IYVLHIIE
+681 IYVVHIIE
-689 WPEGTE
+689 WPDDYEQNT
-695 ENATAS
+695 
-701 EYDTELLKRIEKE
+701 EYDTELMKRVERE

-730 ERIVKVG
+730 ERVVKIG
-737 DPANRIIKTAHDLNV
+737 DPANKIIKTANDLDV
-752 DIIVLGTRGLGHS
+752 DIIIVGTKGLGNS
-765 EDLGHV
+765 DELGHV
-771 TKKILSESN
+771 TREILSKSS
-780 KPVLLLN
+780 KPVLLN

>member
-1 LSFILSQ
+1 LSFILSE

-17 GGLIMTAL
+17 GGLIMTIL

-33 TKWLGTRKTFEWFS
+33 TRWLGARKTFEWFS

-74 SSTVAYKYGIGGPFW
+74 SSTVAYKYGISGPFW

-125 LGKFGHKVFLLFA
+125 LGKFGHKIFLLFA
-138 LLANSIVTAMLVLGG
+138 LLANSIVMAMLVLGG
-153 AAALNALTGIDITIA
+153 AAALNALTGIDITVA

-196 SLIFIAILILVT
+196 SLIFIVILILVIGT
-208 GIYFFNPNIGGITG
+208 YFYNPHIGGITG

-228 LASTINPV
+228 RASIVNPV
-236 EGNSGGSFLTLASIG
+236 EGNSGGSFLTLASVG

-276 AIASRPKSLIKGFF
+276 AIAARPRSLIKGFF
-290 IGGLAWFAIPFA
+290 VGGLAWFAIPFA

-318 SPSEVS
+318 SVSEVS

-329 PITISTLLGEVG
+329 PITISNLLGEVG

-369 FDIYRTYFK
+369 FDIYRTYLK

-383 RQLMRISK
+383 RQLMRMSK
-391 YSVLAF
+391 HSVLIF
-397 GFGIGVLSLS
+397 GFGIALLSLS

-427 SAVGPISLSLIW
+427 SAVGPISLALIW
-439 KKTNKTSA
+439 KKTNKIAASISA
-447 SLSALFGLLAGIFV
+447 IVGLSFGVIV
-461 WLFSAYSL
+461 WLYSAHYL
-469 YGNISVLSTSHD
+469 YGNISVTSTSHD
-481 IPLLFGNL
+481 IPLLLGNL
-489 TSFATGFAFVILGSL
+489 TSFVSGFGLVILGSW

-515 KQRIVVVEERIRSLI
+515 KQRIVVVEERVRSLI
-530 KEDNDENLLK
+530 REDNDEALLK

-565 FFSGYIFSFEFFLF
+565 FFSGYIFSFEFFSF
-579 WILLSIFWT
+579 WIILSIVWT
-588 LAAACFLI
+588 VAAACFLI
-596 IKPIIESKREIST
+596 VKPIIESKREIST
-609 VLSNLMIVIRSKFLF
+609 VVSNLLLLVGNRIKKRNQDNKASTISK
-624 RKDENMLLS
+624 RN
-633 PLYGTVNSN
+633 TRHN
-642 LESSTANTNYKR
+642 LENLVNVNYKR

-676 QLDSL
+676 QSDSM
-681 IYVLHIIE
+681 IYVVHVID
-689 WPEGTE
+689 WPDDNKD
-695 ENATAS
+695 ENI
-701 EYDTELLKRIEKE
+701 EYDNELLKRVEKE

-724 KNSKRC
+724 NASKRC

-752 DIIVLGTRGLGHS
+752 DIIVLGTKGLGHS
-765 EDLGHV
+765 NDIGHV
-771 TKKILSESN
+771 TRKVLSESD

>member
-1 LSFILSQ
+1 
-8 EIGYLIFIG
+8 
-17 GGLIMTAL
+17 MTII

-47 TAGRNIKSGLLAS
+47 TAGRSIKSGLLAS

-103 IALELKK
+103 VALELKK

-138 LLANSIVTAMLVLGG
+138 LLANSIVMAMLVLGG
-153 AAALNALTGIDITIA
+153 AVALNALTGIDIAIA

-196 SLIFIAILILVT
+196 SFIFIVILILVV
-208 GIYFFNPNIGGITG
+208 GIYFFNPHIGGITG

-228 LASTINPV
+228 LARTLNPV

-276 AIASRPKSLIKGFF
+276 AIAARPKSLIKGFF

-302 LATSLGLAGIA
+302 LATALGLAGIA
-313 LHLDL
+313 MHLDL
-318 SPSEVS
+318 SPLEVS

-369 FDIYRTYFK
+369 FDVYRTYFK

-391 YSVLAF
+391 YSVLMF

-413 NLQYIYLSMGILIG
+413 SLQYIYLSMGILIG

-439 KKTNKTSA
+439 KKTNKISA
-447 SLSALFGLLAGIFV
+447 SISALCGLLLGVFV
-461 WLFSAYSL
+461 WLFSAFSL
-469 YGNISVLSTSHD
+469 YGNISVASTSHD
-481 IPLLFGNL
+481 FPLLLGNL
-489 TSFATGFAFVILGSL
+489 TSFASGFVLVILGSL
-504 IKPDN
+504 IRPDN

-530 KEDNDENLLK
+530 KEDNDESSLK
-540 KRTLFGYKYG
+540 KRTIFGYKYG
-550 IIFTLILVVIWPLPL
+550 IFFTLILVVIWPLPL
-565 FFSGYIFSFEFFLF
+565 FFSGYIFSYEFFLF
-579 WILLSIFWT
+579 WILLSIVWT
-588 LAAACFLI
+588 ISAACFLI
-596 IKPIIESKREIST
+596 VKPIIESKREISI
-609 VLSNLMIVIRSKFLF
+609 VLSNLLFIIRSKFQIRNYDNKF
-624 RKDENMLLS
+624 SISKNNPSEN
-633 PLYGTVNSN
+633 PI
-642 LESSTANTNYKR
+642 NTSLKR
-654 ILVAVDGSMPS
+654 ILVAVDGSMSS
-665 IRALDYASHTF
+665 IRALDYASHAF
-676 QLDSL
+676 QADSM
-681 IYVLHIIE
+681 IYVVHIIE
-689 WPEGTE
+689 WPDDYEQNT
-695 ENATAS
+695 
-701 EYDTELLKRIEKE
+701 EYDTELIKRVEKE
-714 GRLVLSSILI
+714 GRLMLSSILI

-730 ERIVKVG
+730 ERVVKIG
-737 DPANRIIKTAHDLNV
+737 DPANKIIKTANDLNV
-752 DIIVLGTRGLGHS
+752 DIIVLGTIGLGNS
-765 EDLGHV
+765 DDLGHV
-771 TKKILSESN
+771 TRKILSESN

>member
-1 LSFILSQ
+1 MTVIVLS
-8 EIGYLIFIG
+8 
-17 GGLIMTAL
+17 
-25 VLLLIFVD
+25 LIFVD

-47 TAGRNIKSGLLAS
+47 TAGRSIKSGLLAS
-60 SVISAWIWA
+60 SVISAWICA

-74 SSTVAYKYGIGGPFW
+74 SSTVAYKYGISGPFW

-138 LLANSIVTAMLVLGG
+138 LLANSIVMAMLVLGG
-153 AAALNALTGIDITIA
+153 AVALNALTGIDITIA

-196 SLIFIAILILVT
+196 SFIFIVILILVV
-208 GIYFFNPNIGGITG
+208 GIYFFNPHIGGITG

-228 LASTINPV
+228 SASTLNPV

-276 AIASRPKSLIKGFF
+276 AIAARPKSLIKGFF

-313 LHLDL
+313 MHLDL
-318 SPSEVS
+318 SPLEVS

-369 FDIYRTYFK
+369 FDVYRTYFK

-391 YSVLAF
+391 HSVLMF

-439 KKTNKTSA
+439 KKTNKISA
-447 SLSALFGLLAGIFV
+447 SISALCGLLMGVFV
-461 WLFSAYSL
+461 WLFSAFSIH
-469 YGNISVLSTSHD
+469 GDISVASTSHD
-481 IPLLFGNL
+481 IPLLLGNL
-489 TSFATGFAFVILGSL
+489 TSFASGFVLVILGSL

-515 KQRIVVVEERIRSLI
+515 KQRIVVSEERIRSLI
-530 KEDNDENLLK
+530 KEDNDESLLK
-540 KRTLFGYKYG
+540 KRTKFGYKYG
-550 IIFTLILVVIWPLPL
+550 IFFTLILVVIWPLPL
-565 FFSGYIFSFEFFLF
+565 FFSGYIFSYEFFLF
-579 WILLSIFWT
+579 WILLSIVWT
-588 LAAACFLI
+588 ICAACFLI
-596 IKPIIESKREIST
+596 VKPIIESKREISII
-609 VLSNLMIVIRSKFLF
+609 LSNILFIIRSKFQVRNYDNKFSLS
-624 RKDENMLLS
+624 KNNTSEN
-633 PLYGTVNSN
+633 PI
-642 LESSTANTNYKR
+642 NTNFKR
-654 ILVAVDGSMPS
+654 ILVAVDGSMSS
-665 IRALDYASHTF
+665 IRALDYASHVF
-676 QLDSL
+676 QADSV
-681 IYVLHIIE
+681 IYVVHIIE
-689 WPEGTE
+689 WPDDYEQNT
-695 ENATAS
+695 
-701 EYDTELLKRIEKE
+701 EYDTELMKRVERE

-730 ERIVKVG
+730 ERVVKIG
-737 DPANRIIKTAHDLNV
+737 DPANKIIKTANDLNV
-752 DIIVLGTRGLGHS
+752 DIIVLGTKGLGNS
-765 EDLGHV
+765 NDLCGRV
-771 TKKILSESN
+771 TRKILSESN

>member
-1 LSFILSQ
+1 LSYTLPQ

-17 GGLIMTAL
+17 GGLITTVL
-25 VLLLIFVD
+25 VLLLILVD
-33 TKWLGTRKTFEWFS
+33 TKWLGTRKTSEWFS
-47 TAGRNIKSGLLAS
+47 TAGRNIKSALLAS

-110 RAPSSHTFTEFLYLR
+110 RAPSCHTFTEFLYLR
-125 LGKFGHKVFLLFA
+125 LGKFGHKVFLIFA
-138 LLANSIVTAMLVLGG
+138 LLTNSIVTAMLVLGG
-153 AAALNALTGIDITIA
+153 AVALNALTGIDIIIA
-168 CFIIPLSIMM
+168 CFIIPISIMM

-190 ADYLNT
+190 ADYINT
-196 SLIFIAILILVT
+196 SLIFIVILILVS

-228 LASTINPV
+228 LASIINPV
-236 EGNSGGSFLTLASIG
+236 EGNSGGSYLTLASVG

-266 VFVDQAFWQR
+266 VFVGQAFWQR
-276 AIASRPKSLIKGFF
+276 AIASRPKSLVKGFF

-302 LATSLGLAGIA
+302 LATSLGLAAIA

-318 SPSEVS
+318 SSSEVS

-329 PITISTLLGEVG
+329 PIIISTLLGEVG

-369 FDIYRTYFK
+369 FDVFRTYLK

-383 RQLMRISK
+383 RQLMRVSK
-391 YSVLAF
+391 YSIVAF
-397 GFGIGVLSLS
+397 GFGIGLLSLS

-413 NLQYIYLSMGILIG
+413 NLQYIYMSMGIIIG
-427 SAVGPISLSLIW
+427 SAVGPISLSLVW

-447 SLSALFGLLAGIFV
+447 SLSALFGLLAGVFV
-461 WLFSAYSL
+461 WLFSAYYL
-469 YGNISVLSTSHD
+469 YGNISVLSTGHD
-481 IPLLFGNL
+481 IPLLLGNL
-489 TSFATGFAFVILGSL
+489 TSFTTGFAFVILGSL

-515 KQRIVVVEERIRSLI
+515 KQRIVVVEQRIRSLI
-530 KEDNDENLLK
+530 KEESDETLIK
-540 KRTLFGYKYG
+540 KRTSFGYKYG
-550 IIFTLILVVIWPLPL
+550 IIITLILVVIWPLPL

-579 WILLSIFWT
+579 WILLSIVWT
-588 LAAACFLI
+588 VAAACFLI
-596 IKPIIESKREIST
+596 IKPIIESKGEIST
-609 VLSNLMIVIRSKFLF
+609 VLSHLMIVIRSKVVF
-624 RKDENMLLS
+624 RKHRNELISSLH
-633 PLYGTVNSN
+633 GTVNST
-642 LESSTANTNYKR
+642 LENSTCTNYKR

-665 IRALDYASHTF
+665 IRALDYASNAF
-676 QLDSL
+676 QLDST

-689 WPEGTE
+689 WPEDPE
-695 ENATAS
+695 DNA

-737 DPANRIIKTAHDLNV
+737 DPANRIIKTANDLNV
-752 DIIVLGTRGLGHS
+752 DMIVLGTRGLGHAA
-765 EDLGHV
+765 DYLGHV
-771 TKKILSESN
+771 TRKVLSESH

>member
-1 LSFILSQ
+1 MSFILS
-8 EIGYLIFIG
+8 EETGYLIFIG
-17 GGLIMTAL
+17 GGLIMTII

-47 TAGRNIKSGLLAS
+47 TAGRSIKSGLLAS

-103 IALELKK
+103 VALELKK

-138 LLANSIVTAMLVLGG
+138 LLANSIVMAMLVLGG
-153 AAALNALTGIDITIA
+153 AVALNALTGIDIAIA

-196 SLIFIAILILVT
+196 SFIFIVILILVV
-208 GIYFFNPNIGGITG
+208 GIYFFNPHIGGITG

-228 LASTINPV
+228 LASTLNPV

-276 AIASRPKSLIKGFF
+276 AIAARPKSLIKGFF

-313 LHLDL
+313 MHLDL
-318 SPSEVS
+318 SPLEVS

-369 FDIYRTYFK
+369 FDVYRTYFK

-391 YSVLAF
+391 YSVLMF

-407 LFHIGL
+407 LYHIGL
-413 NLQYIYLSMGILIG
+413 SLQYIYLSMGILIG

-439 KKTNKTSA
+439 KKTNKISA
-447 SLSALFGLLAGIFV
+447 SISALCGLLLGVFV
-461 WLFSAYSL
+461 WLFSAFSL
-469 YGNISVLSTSHD
+469 YGNISVASTSHD
-481 IPLLFGNL
+481 IPLLLGNL
-489 TSFATGFAFVILGSL
+489 TSFASGFVLVVLGSL
-504 IKPDN
+504 IRPDN

-530 KEDNDENLLK
+530 KEDNDESLLK
-540 KRTLFGYKYG
+540 KRTIFGYKYG
-550 IIFTLILVVIWPLPL
+550 IFFTLILVVIWPLPL
-565 FFSGYIFSFEFFLF
+565 FFSGYIFSYEFFLF
-579 WILLSIFWT
+579 WILLSIVWT
-588 LAAACFLI
+588 ISAACFLI
-596 IKPIIESKREIST
+596 VKPIIESKREISI
-609 VLSNLMIVIRSKFLF
+609 VLSNLLFIIRSKFQIRNYDHKFSLS
-624 RKDENMLLS
+624 KNNPSEN
-633 PLYGTVNSN
+633 PI
-642 LESSTANTNYKR
+642 NTSLKR
-654 ILVAVDGSMPS
+654 ILVAVDGSMSS
-665 IRALDYASHTF
+665 IRALDYASHAF
-676 QLDSL
+676 QADSI
-681 IYVLHIIE
+681 IYVVHIIE
-689 WPEGTE
+689 WPDDYEQNT
-695 ENATAS
+695 
-701 EYDTELLKRIEKE
+701 EYDTELMKRVEKE
-714 GRLVLSSILI
+714 GRLMLSSILI

-730 ERIVKVG
+730 ERVVKIG
-737 DPANRIIKTAHDLNV
+737 DPANKIIKTANDLNV
-752 DIIVLGTRGLGHS
+752 DIIVLGTIGLGNS
-765 EDLGHV
+765 DDLGHV
-771 TKKILSESN
+771 TRKILSESN

>member
-1 LSFILSQ
+1 
-8 EIGYLIFIG
+8 
-17 GGLIMTAL
+17 MTAI

-47 TAGRNIKSGLLAS
+47 TAGRSIKSGLLAS

-103 IALELKK
+103 VALELKK

-138 LLANSIVTAMLVLGG
+138 LLANSIVMAMLVLGG
-153 AAALNALTGIDITIA
+153 AVALNALTGIDITIA

-196 SLIFIAILILVT
+196 SFIFIVILILVV
-208 GIYFFNPNIGGITG
+208 GIYFFNPHIGGITG

-228 LASTINPV
+228 LASTLNPV

-276 AIASRPKSLIKGFF
+276 AIAARPKSLIKGFF

-313 LHLDL
+313 MHLDL
-318 SPSEVS
+318 SPLEVS

-369 FDIYRTYFK
+369 FDVYRTYLK

-383 RQLMRISK
+383 RQLMRVSK
-391 YSVLAF
+391 YSVLMF

-407 LFHIGL
+407 LYHIGL
-413 NLQYIYLSMGILIG
+413 SLQYIYLSMGILIG

-439 KKTNKTSA
+439 KKTNKISA
-447 SLSALFGLLAGIFV
+447 SFSALCGLLLGVIV
-461 WLFSAYSL
+461 WLFSAFSL
-469 YGNISVLSTSHD
+469 YGNISVASTSHD
-481 IPLLFGNL
+481 IPLLLGNL
-489 TSFATGFAFVILGSL
+489 TSFVSGFVLVILGSL

-530 KEDNDENLLK
+530 KEDNDESFLK
-540 KRTLFGYKYG
+540 KRTIFGYKYG
-550 IIFTLILVVIWPLPL
+550 IFFTLVLVVIWPLPL
-565 FFSGYIFSFEFFLF
+565 FFSGYIFSYEFFLF
-579 WILLSIFWT
+579 WILLSIIWT
-588 LAAACFLI
+588 ISAACFLI
-596 IKPIIESKREIST
+596 VKPIIESKREISI
-609 VLSNLMIVIRSKFLF
+609 VLSNLLFIIKSKFQIRNYDHKF
-624 RKDENMLLS
+624 SMSKNNISEN
-633 PLYGTVNSN
+633 PVNS
-642 LESSTANTNYKR
+642 SSRR
-654 ILVAVDGSMPS
+654 ILVAVDGSMSS

-676 QLDSL
+676 QTDST
-681 IYVLHIIE
+681 IYVVHIIE
-689 WPEGTE
+689 WPDDYEQNT
-695 ENATAS
+695 
-701 EYDTELLKRIEKE
+701 EYDTELMKRVEKE
-714 GRLVLSSILI
+714 GRQMLSSILI

-730 ERIVKVG
+730 ERVVKIG
-737 DPANRIIKTAHDLNV
+737 DPANKIIKTANDLNV
-752 DIIVLGTRGLGHS
+752 DFIVLGTNGLGNS
-765 EDLGHV
+765 DDLGHV
-771 TKKILSESN
+771 TRKILHESN

>member
-1 LSFILSQ
+1 
-8 EIGYLIFIG
+8 
-17 GGLIMTAL
+17 MTLL
-25 VLLLIFVD
+25 VILLIFVD

-74 SSTVAYKYGIGGPFW
+74 SSTVAYKYGISGPFW

-125 LGKFGHKVFLLFA
+125 LGKFGHKIFLLFA

-196 SLIFIAILILVT
+196 SLIFIVILILVT
-208 GIYFFNPNIGGITG
+208 SIYFYNPNIGGIAG
-222 LFEGLQ
+222 LFEDLQ

-236 EGNSGGSFLTLASIG
+236 EGNSGGSFLTLASVG

-318 SPSEVS
+318 TSLEVS

-329 PITISTLLGEVG
+329 PITISNLLGEVG

-369 FDIYRTYFK
+369 FDVYRTYFK

-383 RQLMRISK
+383 RQLMRVSK
-391 YSVLAF
+391 YSVLIF
-397 GFGIGVLSLS
+397 GFGIAFLSLS
-407 LFHIGL
+407 LFYIGL

-439 KKTNKTSA
+439 KKTNKVSA
-447 SLSALFGLLAGIFV
+447 SLSAILGLLSGIIV

-469 YGNISVLSTSHD
+469 YGNISVISTSHD
-481 IPLLFGNL
+481 IPLLLGNL
-489 TSFATGFAFVILGSL
+489 TSFTTGFAFVILGSL

-515 KQRIVVVEERIRSLI
+515 KQRIVVAEERVRSLI
-530 KEDNDENLLK
+530 REDDDETLLK

-550 IIFTLILVVIWPLPL
+550 IIFTLLLVVIWPLPL

-579 WILLSIFWT
+579 WIMLSIVWT
-588 LAAACFLI
+588 IAAACFLI
-596 IKPIIESKREIST
+596 VKPLIESKREIST
-609 VLSNLMIVIRSKFLF
+609 VISNIMIVIRSKLCF
-624 RKDENMLLS
+624 RNFNKSASSLKSNTSRFENS
-633 PLYGTVNSN
+633 I
-642 LESSTANTNYKR
+642 NTTYKR

-676 QLDSL
+676 QSDSV
-681 IYVLHIIE
+681 IYVVHVIE
-689 WPEGTE
+689 WTDDHED
-695 ENATAS
+695 NI
-701 EYDTELLKRIEKE
+701 EYDTELRKRVEKE

-724 KNSKRC
+724 KNPRRC

-737 DPANRIIKTAHDLNV
+737 DPAKKIIKTANDLNV
-752 DIIVLGTRGLGHS
+752 DMIVLGTKGLGNS
-765 EDLGHV
+765 NDLGHV
-771 TKKILSESN
+771 TKKILIESN
-780 KPVLLLN
+780 KPVLLLS